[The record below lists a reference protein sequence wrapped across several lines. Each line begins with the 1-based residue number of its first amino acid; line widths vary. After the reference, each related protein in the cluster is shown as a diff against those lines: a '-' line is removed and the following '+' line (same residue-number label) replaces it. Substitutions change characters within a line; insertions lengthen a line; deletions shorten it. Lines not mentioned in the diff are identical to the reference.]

1 MVNLIILS
9 LSALFASTQTWALCS
24 TLKVE
29 LDRHQSHLRAEQKEQ
44 INEFFRNY
52 HHQTVYITGHS
63 EDGGSSQYNL
73 ILSYQRA
80 QNALE
85 QVTLNHVPKTQ
96 IHIQGAGSHR
106 NQAPGSLLV
115 NNRYIE
121 INLMEEPL

>member
-9 LSALFASTQTWALCS
+9 LSTLFASSQTWALCS

-29 LDRHQSHLRAEQKEQ
+29 LDRHQSHLRSEQKEQ
-44 INEFFRNY
+44 INDFLSHY
-52 HHQTVYITGHS
+52 HNQSVYITGHS

-85 QVTLNHVPKTQ
+85 QVTLNQVPKSK
-96 IHIQGAGSHR
+96 IHTQGAGSNR